1 MPRHEDVTSFLQQSA
16 SPFDHRAVSKFLKIR
31 PKILG
36 VLEISISIA
45 MLILTIW
52 TGFLYLLW
60 SCLISILTGS
70 VTVSAACTRN
80 TCWVRISQFLNCFN
94 AIAAA
99 VSIPFHC
106 LDSDG
111 VTLILLVFCDVLV
124 FIISVIVA
132 SSSCDCCRMKS
143 RHVAVSYINRD
154 VPYRT
159 DNNIG
164 LQGQQGPFAPP
175 PNYDPSPLEPPPK
188 YDLYRSAPLANYN
201 PSPLATPPNDDPSFF
216 CTFTKMQSFLQPLWA
231 AMVLV
236 ACDIL
241 ICILSAIVSS
251 TTNCRCCDCC
261 RSSETTYPEQRVARR
276 QNDIQFYDRAR
287 STVIVPDF
295 AALPTVYNSV
305 RYVLSSEHGPA
316 RL

>member
-16 SPFDHRAVSKFLKIR
+16 SSFDQHAVSKFLKIR
-31 PKILG
+31 PKILW
-36 VLEISISIA
+36 VLEISIGIA

-52 TGFLYLLW
+52 TGFLYLVW

-70 VTVSAACTRN
+70 VTLSAACTRN

-124 FIISVIVA
+124 FIISVIFA

-159 DNNIG
+159 ENNIV

-201 PSPLATPPNDDPSFF
+201 PSPLATPPNDDPS
-216 CTFTKMQSFLQPLWA
+216 CSAPSPKCNQYPSAPPPNYDPSSSAHPLSYEPG
-231 AMVLV
+231 
-236 ACDIL
+236 
-241 ICILSAIVSS
+241 LSEPPPS
-251 TTNCRCCDCC
+251 
-261 RSSETTYPEQRVARR
+261 
-276 QNDIQFYDRAR
+276 
-287 STVIVPDF
+287 
-295 AALPTVYNSV
+295 YNPCPSAPSV
-305 RYVLSSEHGPA
+305 NYFRGNF
-316 RL
+316 

>member
-1 MPRHEDVTSFLQQSA
+1 MPRRDDVTSFLQQSV
-16 SPFDHRAVSKFLKIR
+16 SHFDQRVVSKFLKIR

-36 VLEISISIA
+36 VLEISTGIT

-80 TCWVRISQFLNCFN
+80 TCRVRISQFLNCFN

-99 VSIPFHC
+99 ISIPLHC

-111 VTLILLVFCDVLV
+111 VTLILLVFCDALV

-154 VPYRT
+154 VPYMT
-159 DNNIG
+159 DNNIV
-164 LQGQQGPFAPP
+164 QSGPFAPP

-188 YDLYRSAPLANYN
+188 YHQSPLAPPPKYYPYPTHPANYN
-201 PSPLATPPNDDPSFF
+201 PSSSAPPPNDDQSPSAPPPNYDA
-216 CTFTKMQSFLQPLWA
+216 S
-231 AMVLV
+231 
-236 ACDIL
+236 
-241 ICILSAIVSS
+241 LSAPPLSY
-251 TTNCRCCDCC
+251 DPGL
-261 RSSETTYPEQRVARR
+261 SEPPP
-276 QNDIQFYDRAR
+276 
-287 STVIVPDF
+287 S
-295 AALPTVYNSV
+295 YNPCPSAPSV
-305 RYVLSSEHGPA
+305 NY
-316 RL
+316 